1 MAEKRRINLS
11 LNLNLPLQR
20 QTWEI
25 IRKIPAGRRTEEICR
40 MICNY
45 TDKQQEKMLKQFRRI
60 IREELSEVKVTSNV
74 VKSEKNEVAE
84 PQSVSS
90 DVLGFLLSLQGE
102 GDDG

>member
-11 LNLNLPLQR
+11 LHLNLPLQR
-20 QTWEI
+20 QAWEI

-45 TDKQQEKMLKQFRRI
+45 TDKQQERLLQNVRQIIKDELKSVNIQPNI
-60 IREELSEVKVTSNV
+60 VKDEAT
-74 VKSEKNEVAE
+74 E

>member
-40 MICNY
+40 MVCNY
-45 TDKQQEKMLKQFRRI
+45 TDKQQENLLQNVRQI
-60 IREELSEVKVTSNV
+60 IKDELTSVNIQPNIVKDEAT
-74 VKSEKNEVAE
+74 E
-84 PQSVSS
+84 PQGVSS

>member
-11 LNLNLPLQR
+11 LHLNLPLQR
-20 QTWEI
+20 QAWEI

-40 MICNY
+40 MICDY
-45 TDKQQEKMLKQFRRI
+45 TDKQQERLLQNVRQIIKDELKSVNIQPNI
-60 IREELSEVKVTSNV
+60 VKDEAT
-74 VKSEKNEVAE
+74 E
-84 PQSVSS
+84 PQGVSS

>member
-11 LNLNLPLQR
+11 LNLTLPLQR

-40 MICNY
+40 MVCNY
-45 TDKQQEKMLKQFRRI
+45 TDKQQENLLQNVRQI
-60 IREELSEVKVTSNV
+60 IKDELTSVNIQPNIVKDEAT
-74 VKSEKNEVAE
+74 E

>member
-1 MAEKRRINLS
+1 
-11 LNLNLPLQR
+11 
-20 QTWEI
+20 
-25 IRKIPAGRRTEEICR
+25 
-40 MICNY
+40 
-45 TDKQQEKMLKQFRRI
+45 MLKQFRRI

>member
-40 MICNY
+40 MVCNY
-45 TDKQQEKMLKQFRRI
+45 TDKLQENLLQNVRQLIKD
-60 IREELSEVKVTSNV
+60 ELTSVNIQPNIVKDEAT
-74 VKSEKNEVAE
+74 E

>member
-11 LNLNLPLQR
+11 LHLNLPLQR
-20 QTWEI
+20 QAWEI
-25 IRKIPAGRRTEEICR
+25 IRKIPAGRRTQEICR

-45 TDKQQEKMLKQFRRI
+45 TDKQQEKLLKKICQT
-60 IREELSEVKVTSNV
+60 IREELAEVKVTSNV
-74 VKSEKNEVAE
+74 AKSEENKAAE

-90 DVLGFLLSLQGE
+90 DVLGFLLSLQGV